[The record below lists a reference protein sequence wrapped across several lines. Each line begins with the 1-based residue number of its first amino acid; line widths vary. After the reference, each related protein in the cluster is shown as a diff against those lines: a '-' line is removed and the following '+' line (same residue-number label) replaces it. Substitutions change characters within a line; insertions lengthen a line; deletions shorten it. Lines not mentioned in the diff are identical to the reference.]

1 MDTTLGGLGTTLN
14 HAVTF
19 ASELVQSD
27 RVELEATLR
36 LLRPPMGA
44 ERIRADIIE
53 LHVVLGTL
61 RIGLRLSDIVVQFK
75 RKEAIVIT

>member
-1 MDTTLGGLGTTLN
+1 
-14 HAVTF
+14 
-19 ASELVQSD
+19 
-27 RVELEATLR
+27 
-36 LLRPPMGA
+36 MGA